1 MTNEFTKSQL
11 NTILSALEGERRNPN
26 TKDSALKAI
35 ARHGERLGLPTNDIL
50 AAAAGL
56 LDGRVSAEVFRATL
70 EAPDAETAIDT
81 DVAASAEPTPV
92 PSDGT
97 DDAIAH
103 DDAGAADP
111 LAIPEHLRRESI
123 GEPAEESAQL
133 VTPKRNGESKPRRQ
147 REGSKQ
153 ARVIA
158 MLRRPEGATIA
169 QIMHET
175 GWLAHT
181 VRGAFAGALK
191 KKLGLTVMS
200 EKVDGGDR
208 VYRLAE

>member
-1 MTNEFTKSQL
+1 MTNEFTKSQF

-35 ARHGERLGLPTNDIL
+35 ARHGDRLGLTTNDIL

-70 EAPDAETAIDT
+70 EAPDAETAIKT
-81 DVAASAEPTPV
+81 DATPAEPTPV

-97 DDAIAH
+97 DDAIAQ

-111 LAIPEHLRRESI
+111 LAIPEHLKREPI
-123 GEPAEESAQL
+123 ATPAEEPAQL
-133 VTPKRNGESKPRRQ
+133 VIPKRNGESKPRRQ

-191 KKLGLTVMS
+191 KKLGLTVTS
-200 EKVDGGDR
+200 EKADGGDR